1 MRLLVVSQYFWPENF
16 RINDL
21 VGELVS
27 RGHQVTVLTGLPN
40 YPGGKVFQEYRE
52 DPQRFLN
59 YEGAKIIRVPMTARG
74 QGSLRLILNYLSFAV
89 SASMLGFWKL
99 RGRQFDSIFAYQA
112 SPVTVGLP
120 ALVMRAIKSAPLVFW
135 VLDLWPETL
144 QAVGVVRR
152 PIFLRAVGKLVSYIY
167 KRTDLILVQ
176 SKRFI
181 PQVQKYAG
189 NSIRV
194 EYFPSW
200 AEPFFGSKDVG
211 YADEVPPKTGSF
223 NVLFAGNIGDAQDFP
238 AILAAA
244 ESLKSHSHIRWLI
257 VGDGRLARWVAD
269 EIKRRNLHDCVLMLG
284 RYPVERMPAFFK
296 HANALLVSLKDE
308 PIFSMTIPGKLQS
321 YLAAGIP
328 VMAMLNGEGAE
339 VVKNSQSGLTCT
351 AGDHAGLAAAVLKLS
366 EMTNEERGAMG
377 RNGLKAS
384 AIEFDRK
391 ALMNQLEGWL
401 EKLKAERHNR
411 QLLTKTNKS
420 R

>member
-21 VGELVS
+21 VGELMR

-40 YPGGKVFQEYRE
+40 YPGGNIFQEYRD
-52 DPQRFLN
+52 DPDRFLN
-59 YEGAKIIRVPMTARG
+59 YEGAEIIRVTMTARS
-74 QGSLRLILNYLSFAV
+74 QGSLRLMLNYLSFAV
-89 SASMLGFWKL
+89 SASMLGPWKL
-99 RGRQFDSIFAYQA
+99 RGRKFDAIFAYQV
-112 SPVTVGLP
+112 SPVTVGIP
-120 ALVMRAIKSAPLVFW
+120 SVVMRAVKCAPLAFW

-144 QAVGVVRR
+144 EAVGVVRH
-152 PIFLRAVGKLVSYIY
+152 PALLHVMGKLVSFIY
-167 KRTDLILVQ
+167 KRCDLVLVQ

-194 EYFPSW
+194 KYFPSW
-200 AEPFFGSKDVG
+200 AEKVFGTKEVDH
-211 YADEVPPKTGSF
+211 AAEVPPKVGSF
-223 NVLFAGNIGDAQDFP
+223 NVMFAGNIGEAQDFP

-244 ESLKSHSHIRWLI
+244 ERLKLQSNIRWLI
-257 VGDGRLARWVAD
+257 VGDGRLAPWVAN

-284 RYPVERMPAFFK
+284 RYPLKRMPAFFK

-328 VMAMLNGEGAE
+328 VVAMLNGEGAE
-339 VVKNSQSGLTCT
+339 LVRNSQSGLTCA

-366 EMTNEERGAMG
+366 EMTNEQLAAMA
-377 RNGLKAS
+377 RNGLKVS
-384 AIEFDRK
+384 ESEFDRK
-391 ALMNQLEGWL
+391 ALMDQLEGWL
-401 EKLKAERHNR
+401 EKLKTEPQNR
-411 QLLTKTNKS
+411 QFPIKTNEP
-420 R
+420 